1 MHNGIPPAAFHP
13 HSTRIPAH
21 ARRPPPVRTASTS
34 TTECPPRDLPQV
46 PPSQRGH
53 GGCCRRRSHHF
64 SRVRRQ
70 RAGAVLDSADG
81 HPALFRR
88 RCGSSRAEAVIHAC
102 ISPSQRCKLG
112 PVSSEPVELCSKL
125 KLKHKP
131 ACELLVR
138 DLVDSRIEPARA
150 NKRMRIASHC
160 LHYLL
165 FQNVRSPSHRWR
177 KSSRR
182 REPQPERPF
191 FIFQFYSHGL
201 EGFFK

>member
-1 MHNGIPPAAFHP
+1 MHLWVLLVLLLPWTQGG
-13 HSTRIPAH
+13 TH
-21 ARRPPPVRTASTS
+21 ALS
-34 TTECPPRDLPQV
+34 
-46 PPSQRGH
+46 
-53 GGCCRRRSHHF
+53 
-64 SRVRRQ
+64 
-70 RAGAVLDSADG
+70 
-81 HPALFRR
+81 
-88 RCGSSRAEAVIHAC
+88 AVIHAC

-191 FIFQFYSHGL
+191 FIFHFYTHGL
-201 EGFFK
+201 IMCSSARIEQHILVRDLAVSKVLSPGS